1 MKEQLNPT
9 LVYILSILGFLCCC
23 LGGLGFIPSGIAF
36 FIAQSKLKLVKEN
49 PENYENIKSM
59 DTAKIVALVVLI
71 INLLM
76 VIRIVYVISTIGWD
90 ELLEQSR
97 DMMEQ
102 MQQNG

>member
-90 ELLEQSR
+90 ELMEQSR

>member
-9 LVYILSILGFLCCC
+9 LVYVLAILGFLCCC
-23 LGGLGFIPSGIAF
+23 FGGLGFIPSGIAF
-36 FIAQSKLKLVKEN
+36 FIAQSKLKLAKGN

-59 DTAKIVALVVLI
+59 DTAKIVALVILI

-76 VIRIVYVISTIGWD
+76 VIRLVYVISTIGWD